1 MIGKTRNFNKFCLRL
16 KIEVV
21 SMGSRQHYEAK
32 IKINLCSCGIN
43 EDDCFDP
50 DRHAAPVVMA
60 VMGPAKHL
68 FLAKLLSK

>member
-1 MIGKTRNFNKFCLRL
+1 MPPFREGGAIFTRN
-16 KIEVV
+16 
-21 SMGSRQHYEAK
+21 
-32 IKINLCSCGIN
+32 NLHTYTLFEFPYFVLAVN